1 MSNPK
6 LFISY
11 SWSSPTH
18 EKWVLDLAT
27 RLRESGVDVILDK
40 WDLKEGQDALAFME
54 KMVSDSEIDKVAII
68 TDSAYAEKADGRAG
82 GVGIETQII
91 SKEVYD
97 RQEQR
102 KFVAVIAELDE
113 NGKPCLPTY
122 YKSRVYIDM
131 SDSDAYSENF
141 DKLLRWIYDKPLHT
155 KPDIGRRPA
164 FLDEQDNALGTTAAN
179 KRAVAA
185 VKGYERHASSAI
197 ESYLT
202 IFAENLE
209 KFRIKQVG
217 DDFYEV
223 VVKNIEDFAPYR
235 DEAVGL
241 FAAVAQ
247 HAPTGDNIRHLH
259 RFFESLIPYMSSLP
273 NMGSYREDEFDN
285 FKFIIRELFLCWI
298 AVLLQ
303 RERFAEA
310 DVFLREQFY
319 VERNASRGKD
329 PMEYYRVFDPSMVS
343 LGNMSR
349 RKERL
354 SFGADLLKKRAN
366 STALRFRHLMQAD
379 FALYVRGNMLYPNS
393 YIWWCPVTLVYTS
406 NFPRAF
412 EVFARS
418 SSKKY
423 FEKTKQILG
432 ISQKEDLEKLVYS
445 YPPKV
450 SWQGSGL
457 ASGELLGYEQL
468 ATKP

>member
-11 SWSSPTH
+11 SWSSLAH

-27 RLRESGVDVILDK
+27 RLRESGVNVILDK

-54 KMVSDSEIDKVAII
+54 KMVSDSEIEKVAII

-82 GVGIETQII
+82 GVGVETQII

-97 RQEQR
+97 SQEQS
-102 KFVAVIAELDE
+102 KFVAVVAELDE
-113 NGKPCLPTY
+113 NGNPCLPTY
-122 YKSRVYIDM
+122 YKPRIYIDM
-131 SDSDAYSENF
+131 SDPDASSENF

-209 KFRIKQVG
+209 KFRIKKVEE
-217 DDFYEV
+217 DFYEV
-223 VVKNIEDFAPYR
+223 AVKNIEGFAPYR
-235 DEAVGL
+235 NEAVGL
-241 FAAVAQ
+241 FAAIAQ
-247 HAPTGDNIRHLH
+247 HAPTEDNIRHL
-259 RFFESLIPYMSSLP
+259 RKFFESLIPYMHLP
-273 NMGSYREDEFDN
+273 ANVNQCMGCEFDN

-303 RERFAEA
+303 RERFAETDA
-310 DVFLREQFY
+310 FLREQFY
-319 VERNASRGKD
+319 FEHHPSHGDGSMKD
-329 PMEYYRVFDPSMVS
+329 YFVFDPSIG
-343 LGNMSR
+343 LGGMSA
-349 RKERL
+349 
-354 SFGADLLKKRAN
+354 SMLKKRAN
-366 STALRFRHLMQAD
+366 SSALKFRHLRQAD
-379 FALYVRGNMLYPNS
+379 FTLYIRGAVICPNDFTPA
-393 YIWWCPVTLVYTS
+393 WCPITLHTRD
-406 NFPRAF
+406 FTCAF

-423 FEKTKQILG
+423 FEETKKILG
-432 ISQKEDLEKLVYS
+432 VSQKEELFKIFD
-445 YPPKV
+445 V
-450 SWQGSGL
+450 SWREFGIDS
-457 ASGELLGYEQL
+457 ARLLGYEQL

>member
-11 SWSSPTH
+11 SWSSSTH

-27 RLRESGVDVILDK
+27 RLRESGVEVILDK
-40 WDLKEGQDALAFME
+40 WDLKEGQSALSFME
-54 KMVSDSEIDKVAII
+54 QMVSNPEIKKVAII

-82 GVGIETQII
+82 GVGVETQII
-91 SKEVYD
+91 SEKVYNS
-97 RQEQR
+97 QEQN
-102 KFVAVIAELDE
+102 KFVAVVAESDK
-113 NGKPCLPTY
+113 NGKPYLPAY
-122 YKSRVYIDM
+122 YKGRIYIDM
-131 SDSDAYSENF
+131 SDPGNSSENF
-141 DKLLRWIYDKPLHT
+141 EQLLRWIYGKPLHV

-209 KFRIKQVG
+209 KFRIKKVG
-217 DDFYEV
+217 NDFYEI
-223 VVKNIEDFAPYR
+223 VVKNIDDFAPYR
-235 DEAVGL
+235 DEAVDL
-241 FAAVAQ
+241 FVAVAQ
-247 HAPTGDNIRHLH
+247 HAPTEDNIRHLH
-259 RFFESLIPYMSSLP
+259 RFFESLIPYMSLP
-273 NMGSYREDEFDN
+273 PNRNSYMEYEFDN
-285 FKFIIRELFLCWI
+285 FKFIIRELFLCWV

-310 DVFLREQFY
+310 DAFLRVQFY

-329 PMEYYRVFDPSMVS
+329 PMEYYCVFDPSMVS
-343 LGNMSR
+343 LVDISQSKG
-349 RKERL
+349 RL
-354 SFGADLLKKRAN
+354 SFEADLLKKRAN

-379 FALYVRGNMLYPNS
+379 FALYVRGNMLHPS
-393 YIWWCPVTLVYTS
+393 DYIWWRPVTLVYTS

-432 ISQKEDLEKLVYS
+432 ISQKEDLEEFLYS
-445 YPPKV
+445 YPSKV

-457 ASGELLGYEQL
+457 ASEALLGYEQL